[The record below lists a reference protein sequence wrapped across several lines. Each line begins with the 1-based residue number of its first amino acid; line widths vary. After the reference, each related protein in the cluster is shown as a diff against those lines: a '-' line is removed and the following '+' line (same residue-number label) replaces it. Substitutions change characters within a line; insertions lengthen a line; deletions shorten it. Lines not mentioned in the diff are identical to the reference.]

1 MIPDKEHVLLNK
13 IARLEHQVNILAEKA
28 RQADS
33 DSQAKSDFLAMISHE
48 IRTPMN
54 GVMGLCELL
63 LETDLDP
70 RQSKFANLIQSSAE
84 SLLTLLN
91 SLLDFS
97 KIEADKMEI
106 EIKEFDLKALLDEVV
121 EVYKLSGKRKGLE
134 VGLVLDPRI
143 CKTYQGDAY
152 RIRQILFNLLGN
164 AIKFTDT
171 GMVLLNVSLDKAG
184 QDWLRFTVVDN
195 GIGIPKEKQAR
206 LFDPFS
212 QVDSSSGRQYSG
224 TGLGLSICKKL
235 IELMGGKLGVD
246 SEEGQGSSFWF
257 TLRLKGLSCDTA
269 QIGNAVA
276 KDLSKN
282 QTEHIEVPSQGKI
295 LLVDDNEVN
304 RMVLEE
310 TFRKTNAD
318 ITVAENGQQA
328 IDFCTKQF
336 FDLILMDCRMPLVDG
351 YEATRKIRNHYEKQE
366 TPGTVIIALTA
377 DATSNAE
384 NKCQSVGMDGFLLK
398 PLDTGKLQKILDSYL
413 AEFNL
418 DVTKKPVDRKG
429 RSVKPVLG
437 PEQVVDLQ
445 TLDKLCA
452 NIGDI
457 KSVIGVFLRLL
468 PRRLAE
474 LEEAVR
480 HLDSKEIK
488 SLAHTLK
495 GSSSQFGAV
504 GLAKLCAEAEE
515 MAHENHLGGIEQLL
529 ARIQRTAAEVSK
541 ILEEQLD

>member
-70 RQSKFANLIQSSAE
+70 RQSQFANLIQSSAE

-171 GMVLLNVSLDKAG
+171 GMVLLNVALDKAG

-257 TLRLKGLSCDTA
+257 TLRLKGFSCEIA
-269 QIGNAVA
+269 QNGNADA
-276 KDLSKN
+276 KDMSKK
-282 QTEHIEVPSQGKI
+282 QTEHSEAPPQGKI

-351 YEATRKIRNHYEKQE
+351 YEATRKIRNHYEEQE

-398 PLDTGKLQKILDSYL
+398 PLDTGKLQNILDSYL

-418 DVTKKPVDRKG
+418 DVTKKPVDHKG
-429 RSVKPVLG
+429 GSVKPVLG
-437 PEQVVDLQ
+437 SEQVVDLQ

-457 KSVIGVFLRLL
+457 KTVIGVFLRLL

-474 LEEAVR
+474 FEEAVR

-504 GLAKLCAEAEE
+504 GLARLCAEAEE
-515 MAHENHLGGIEQLL
+515 MAHENHLGGVEQLL
-529 ARIQRTAAEVSK
+529 ARIQRTAAEVSN

>member
-1 MIPDKEHVLLNK
+1 MIPDKEHELLNK
-13 IARLEHQVNILAEKA
+13 IARLEHQVSILSEKA

-54 GVMGLCELL
+54 GIMGLCELL
-63 LETDLDP
+63 LETDLEP

-106 EIKEFDLKALLDEVV
+106 EIKEFDLKALLNEIV
-121 EVYKLSGKRKGLE
+121 EVFKLSGTRKGLE

-143 CKTYQGDAY
+143 CQTYLGDAY

-171 GMVLLNVSLDKAG
+171 GMVLLNVTLDRAG

-235 IELMGGKLGVD
+235 IELMGGKLGVE

-257 TLRLKGLSCDTA
+257 ILPLKGLSCEKK
-269 QIGNAVA
+269 QRGNAVA
-276 KDLSKN
+276 TDRATN
-282 QTEHIEVPSQGKI
+282 QTEQVEVPLRAKI

-318 ITVAENGQQA
+318 ITVAVNGQEA
-328 IDFCTKQF
+328 IDFCTNQF

-351 YEATRKIRNHYEKQE
+351 YEATRKIRNYYEEQQ

-377 DATSNAE
+377 DGTSTAK

-398 PLDTGKLQKILDSYL
+398 PLDTGKLQKILDRYL

-418 DVTKKPVDRKG
+418 DVTKKPVGPNGK
-429 RSVKPVLG
+429 SVHHAQVS
-437 PEQVVDLQ
+437 EQVVDFQ
-445 TLDKLCA
+445 ALDKLCA
-452 NIGDI
+452 NIGDL
-457 KSVIGVFLRLL
+457 KKVIGVFLNLL

-474 LEEAVR
+474 LEGAVR
-480 HLDSKEIK
+480 RLDSKEIK

-504 GLAKLCAEAEE
+504 GLAKLCAEAED
-515 MAHENHLGGIEQLL
+515 MAHAKHLGGIEQLL